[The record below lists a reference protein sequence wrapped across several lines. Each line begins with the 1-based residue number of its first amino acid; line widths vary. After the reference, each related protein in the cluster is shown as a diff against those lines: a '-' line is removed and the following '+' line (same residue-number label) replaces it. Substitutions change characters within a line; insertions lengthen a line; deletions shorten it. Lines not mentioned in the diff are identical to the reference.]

1 MIDIT
6 QLSIF
11 AGSVFLLALTPGPDI
26 LYVLARGLAQG
37 RKAGLCAAAGFNLG
51 VIVHTLFA
59 ALGISAVLAASATA
73 FMVIKFAGAA
83 YLIYIGIMMLR
94 ASGASGAINGDRRR
108 IPLGVIFRQSIVAN
122 VLNPKV
128 ALFFLAFLPQFTDPD
143 KGPVAVQMLVLGG
156 VFMLV
161 SFCVFAA
168 VALFSGVVGNR
179 LRRSPKVER
188 GLNMGAGGLL
198 VGLGL
203 TLAFSDVR

>member
-6 QLSIF
+6 QLAIF

-59 ALGISAVLAASATA
+59 AFGISAVLAASATA

-83 YLIYIGIMMLR
+83 YLIFIGIMMLR
-94 ASGASGAINGDRRR
+94 ASGASGAVNGDRRS

-128 ALFFLAFLPQFTDPD
+128 ALFFLAFLPQFTNPD
-143 KGPVAVQMLVLGG
+143 KGPVAAQMLVLGG

-161 SFCVFAA
+161 SFSVFAA

-179 LRRSPKVER
+179 LRSSPKVER
-188 GLNMGAGGLL
+188 GLNVGAGGLL